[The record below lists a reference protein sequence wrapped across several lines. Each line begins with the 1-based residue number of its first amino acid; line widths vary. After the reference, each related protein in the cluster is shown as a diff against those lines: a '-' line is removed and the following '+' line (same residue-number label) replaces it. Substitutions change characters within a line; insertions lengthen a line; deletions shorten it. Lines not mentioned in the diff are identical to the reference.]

1 MKRNYTVAQRALTAD
16 THVVA
21 FGGELDISAAPD
33 LRATIE
39 SALDDGAV
47 TLVVDLSEATF
58 IDSTGIGTLMATV
71 HRLKELGGTLEIV
84 CVEPNLLRVFEIV
97 GLDRR
102 LSIHA
107 TTDAA
112 LTAFAGAR

>member
-1 MKRNYTVAQRALTAD
+1 MKRNYSVAHRALTAD
-16 THVVA
+16 TQVIAV
-21 FGGELDISAAPD
+21 GGELDMSAAPE
-33 LRATIE
+33 LRA
-39 SALDDGAV
+39 ALDGALEDGVV

-58 IDSTGIGTLMATV
+58 IDSTGIGTLMSAL
-71 HRLKELGGTLEIV
+71 HRLKESGGTLEIV

-97 GLDRR
+97 GLNRQ